1 MIAFHELIKIPTTKN
16 SSLQSRPFPSLSNIL
31 KAISKPLCD
40 SEYKREKSVTTVITK
55 SLWFIKTSESESES
69 EMYNYLLKVK
79 VKLLL
84 VCPLGAFQD

>member
-1 MIAFHELIKIPTTKN
+1 MIAFRELIKKIPTTKN

-40 SEYKREKSVTTVITK
+40 SENKREKKCDFNNHEILVVHKNQWKWK
-55 SLWFIKTSESESES
+55 S
-69 EMYNYLLKVK
+69 NVQLKVQ
-79 VKLLL
+79 LLL

>member
-1 MIAFHELIKIPTTKN
+1 MIAFHEVIKKIPTTKN

-40 SEYKREKSVTTVITK
+40 SENKREKSVTTIITK

-69 EMYNYLLKVK
+69 EMYN
-79 VKLLL
+79 
-84 VCPLGAFQD
+84 CRGAWRKALSDFW